1 MEPRLAARARAR
13 APTPAD
19 PSAAEVVEQ
28 GLRPRTA
35 RRVRQREWQRERR
48 RAPETAR
55 RFRSTPAAAAA
66 RRHARRRGSAQQRGS
81 PPASRARSPPPHHR
95 RIARPAVQAPAPIGA
110 RAPRAHPLRSAL
122 PAAQAARYGHW
133 DHHPFLD
140 RGSDPDRHSGARCG
154 TGARPARHR
163 QRWFPT
169 APPRSYSTRRSAG
182 WPAPTHGAGTAASPG
197 CAAARRRR

>member
-81 PPASRARSPPPHHR
+81 PPAPRARSPLPHR
-95 RIARPAVQAPAPIGA
+95 RSTGRPAVQAPASIGA
-110 RAPRAHPLRSAL
+110 RAPRAHPLRPAL
-122 PAAQAARYGHW
+122 PAAQAGWFGRRNR
-133 DHHPFLD
+133 DPD

-169 APPRSYSTRRSAG
+169 APPRSYSTLRFAG
-182 WPAPTHGAGTAASPG
+182 WPAPTHAYGTAASPG